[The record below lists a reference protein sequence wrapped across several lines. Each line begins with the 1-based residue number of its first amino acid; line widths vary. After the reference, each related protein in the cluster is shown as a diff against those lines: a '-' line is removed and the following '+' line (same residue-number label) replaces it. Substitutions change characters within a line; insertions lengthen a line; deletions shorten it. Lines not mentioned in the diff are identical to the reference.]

1 MKFSTLAM
9 LVAAVS
15 AEEPVWSLRSVND
28 HRTDSQIQKAY
39 GDHSVKQ
46 ANSRPPYQSAL
57 GLQSSSSS
65 SSSSSS
71 EEDVEVRSSS
81 SSSSS
86 SDSDGGQAHALVG
99 GIGDWT
105 AFKPGDH
112 VVVPEGEQPAPGDYV
127 RQIPVRFQTDDD
139 DIFMRSM
146 YMKYAIE
153 EKTPQTSE
161 TDLGGL
167 PTGKFWLDK
176 AGARAAA
183 AEVLATHK
191 GLTGEALSTY
201 LNTYFDKAWNHF
213 DVNQIGRFEVS
224 KASQFMRF
232 LASDQYFQFMYPK

>member
-46 ANSRPPYQSAL
+46 ANARPPYQSAL
-57 GLQSSSSS
+57 GLGSSSSSSSSSSEEEVEVGSSSSS

-71 EEDVEVRSSS
+71 ED
-81 SSSSS
+81 
-86 SDSDGGQAHALVG
+86 AMVG

-105 AFKPGDH
+105 AFKPGDN
-112 VVVPEGEQPAPGDYV
+112 VAVPEGEQPQPGDYV
-127 RQIPVRFQTDDD
+127 RQIPGRFQTDDD

-153 EKTPQTSE
+153 EKTPQTSDV
-161 TDLGGL
+161 DLGGL

-191 GLTGEALSTY
+191 GLTGDALSSY

-213 DVNQIGRFEVS
+213 DVNQIGRFEIS
-224 KASQFMRF
+224 KACQFMRF

>member
-1 MKFSTLAM
+1 MKFSTLIM

-57 GLQSSSSS
+57 EMGSSSSSSSSSGSEDDVQVQSSSSS

-71 EEDVEVRSSS
+71 DE
-81 SSSSS
+81 
-86 SDSDGGQAHALVG
+86 GTMVG

-112 VVVPEGEQPAPGDYV
+112 VDVPEGEAPQPGDYV
-127 RQIPVRFQTDDD
+127 RQIPARFQTDDD

-191 GLTGEALSTY
+191 GLTGEALSSY